1 MRMLSAPKSTGDH
14 MRKLVRDIV
23 GDIRNAGGSDVRIS
37 EGGNHTRVHFV
48 TPSGARSML
57 LIHRG
62 TDVSKR
68 YARMLRSQLRRKV
81 AQ

>member
-1 MRMLSAPKSTGDH
+1 

-23 GDIRNAGGSDVRIS
+23 GDIRDAGGSDVRIT
-37 EGGNHTRVHFV
+37 EGGSHTRVHF
-48 TPSGARSML
+48 TTRRGYHACL

-68 YARMLRSQLRRKV
+68 YAGMLRSQLRRKI